1 MPAKRYI
8 VSLTGDERQSLEKLI
23 RTGIAAAAKIN
34 HAHILLKADVNHPDG
49 GWKDQAISDVFKI
62 STRTIERVRQ
72 RFVEESLE
80 NALVPRQRHSLK
92 LRRLDGEA
100 EAHLVAT
107 VCSSPPEG
115 YSRWTLRLLADQIV
129 VLGYV
134 ESISHESVRQ
144 VPKKN
149 EIKPWL
155 KESWVIPPEANAEF
169 VCQMEDIL
177 QLYTRPYD
185 PDYPLV
191 CFDETSKQLIS
202 EVREPLPPEPGQVE
216 RYDYEYKREGVCN
229 IFMMFEPLVGWRH
242 AEVTDQRTQI
252 DYAQQ
257 IKYLVDECYPHAKKI
272 QLAQD
277 NLNTHV
283 RASLYKAFPPD
294 EARRIL
300 DKIEFHYT
308 PKHGSWL
315 NMAEIELSV
324 LNRQCLDRR
333 IAEKEVLKQEI
344 AAWEKRRNELSCK
357 VDWQFTTQDA
367 RIKLKRL
374 YPSISS

>member
-1 MPAKRYI
+1 MYFQYYIKYMPAKRYI

-107 VCSSPPEG
+107 ACSSPPEG

-144 VPKKN
+144 VLKKT
-149 EIKPWL
+149 KL
-155 KESWVIPPEANAEF
+155 
-169 VCQMEDIL
+169 
-177 QLYTRPYD
+177 
-185 PDYPLV
+185 
-191 CFDETSKQLIS
+191 
-202 EVREPLPPEPGQVE
+202 
-216 RYDYEYKREGVCN
+216 
-229 IFMMFEPLVGWRH
+229 
-242 AEVTDQRTQI
+242 
-252 DYAQQ
+252 
-257 IKYLVDECYPHAKKI
+257 
-272 QLAQD
+272 
-277 NLNTHV
+277 
-283 RASLYKAFPPD
+283 SL
-294 EARRIL
+294 
-300 DKIEFHYT
+300 
-308 PKHGSWL
+308 G
-315 NMAEIELSV
+315 
-324 LNRQCLDRR
+324 
-333 IAEKEVLKQEI
+333 
-344 AAWEKRRNELSCK
+344 
-357 VDWQFTTQDA
+357 
-367 RIKLKRL
+367 
-374 YPSISS
+374 